1 MVLELFWYKEKW
13 YDRIQSIC
21 NCNKMRENWKNIDNI
36 NYIESIE
43 EYKQIVIDNAKLFSN
58 TKVIEEKAMEELGD
72 DWKINLWRSI
82 KNFQWIKK

>member
-1 MVLELFWYKEKW
+1 MTEYNQYVIAINKIFE
-13 YDRIQSIC
+13 C
-21 NCNKMRENWKNIDNI
+21 TNKMRENWKNIDNI

-72 DWKINLWRSI
+72 D
-82 KNFQWIKK
+82 